1 MRRFMRYS
9 IEVKTD
15 NQKAW
20 RKLSVKMRSVE
31 ALKRDIEQYIIMYAE
46 QKQLN
51 HHTIAA
57 RIVDDSNTVIY
68 VRESNA
74 MTNKGL

>member
-1 MRRFMRYS
+1 MWYS

-31 ALKRDIEQYIIMYAE
+31 ALKIDIRSYIVMYA
-46 QKQLN
+46 QDRQVN
-51 HHTIAA
+51 HGIVSA
-57 RIVDDSNTVIY
+57 RIIDENKQVIY
-68 VRESNA
+68 TRLSDA
-74 MTNKGL
+74 KTNKA

>member
-1 MRRFMRYS
+1 MWYS

-31 ALKRDIEQYIIMYAE
+31 ALKADLHSYIVMYAE
-46 QKQLN
+46 DRQVN
-51 HHTIAA
+51 DGIVSA
-57 RIVDDSNTVIY
+57 RIIDENKQVIY
-68 VRESNA
+68 TRLSDA
-74 MTNKGL
+74 QANKA

>member
-1 MRRFMRYS
+1 MLYN
-9 IEVKTD
+9 IQVKAD

-20 RKLSVKMRSVE
+20 RKLSVKMRSIE

-51 HHTIAA
+51 YHTIAA

-74 MTNKGL
+74 TANKGV

>member
-1 MRRFMRYS
+1 MWYS

-31 ALKRDIEQYIIMYAE
+31 ALKTDLHSHILMYA
-46 QKQLN
+46 QDIQVN
-51 HHTIAA
+51 HGIVSA
-57 RIVDDSNTVIY
+57 RIIDENKQVIY
-68 VRESNA
+68 TRLSNA
-74 MTNKGL
+74 QVNKA